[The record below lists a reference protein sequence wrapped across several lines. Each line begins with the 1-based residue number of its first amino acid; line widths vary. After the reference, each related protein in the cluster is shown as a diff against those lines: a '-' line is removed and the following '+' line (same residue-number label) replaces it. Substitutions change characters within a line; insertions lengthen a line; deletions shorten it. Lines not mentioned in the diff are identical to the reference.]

1 MAIIDSQKIAMRL
14 RVLRKMRGK
23 LQREVCEE
31 IGMTTSTYN
40 NFEKGHT
47 RPNIENGA
55 LLAAYYGVTLDYLYF
70 GKLDGIPFAHA
81 REIEIAEH
89 ST

>member
-1 MAIIDSQKIAMRL
+1 MIMINSQNIAKRL

-23 LQREVCEE
+23 LQKEVCEE
-31 IGMTTSTYN
+31 IGMTTPTYN
-40 NFEKGHT
+40 NFEKGRA
-47 RPNIENGA
+47 RPNVENAA

-81 REIEIAEH
+81 KEIEVAEND
-89 ST
+89 T